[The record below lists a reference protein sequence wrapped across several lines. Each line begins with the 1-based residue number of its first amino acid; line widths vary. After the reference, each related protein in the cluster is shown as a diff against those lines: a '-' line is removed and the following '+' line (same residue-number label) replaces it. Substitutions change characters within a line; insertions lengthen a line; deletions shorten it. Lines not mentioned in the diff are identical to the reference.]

1 MVAMG
6 LVAEDRPVYQ
16 QDEEAI
22 EHLAELVRQGSNN
35 EKEIARLGFV
45 LNRTYT
51 WREIHAML
59 KERGAH
65 PHSYSW
71 LFRLGKIWSWWVVRN
86 SYDPDYIFTLPRNKL
101 YMMAAAKSADLDF
114 LLARLDMTDSN
125 FAQELRAQVGD
136 VVHLI
141 NVRISREVYEGAVQE
156 IIKRIMDLTGHNLSP
171 AAALEFAA
179 EVVARM
185 PDASLLF
192 AWQAAHGELGPEGLS
207 PDDIEFTIR
216 IPKPVA

>member
-22 EHLAELVRQGSNN
+22 ERLAELVRKGSDN
-35 EKEIARLGFV
+35 EKEIARLGFI

-59 KERGAH
+59 KERNAH

-71 LFRLGKIWSWWVVRN
+71 LFRLGKIWAWWVVRN

-125 FAQELRAQVGD
+125 FAKELRAQVGD
-136 VVHLI
+136 VVHLV

-192 AWQAAHGELGPEGLS
+192 AWQAAHGELGPEGLGEE
-207 PDDIEFTIR
+207 DAEFSIR
-216 IPKPVA
+216 ISKPVA